1 MNLVKPHVSSHLS
14 LEDQYPLGTWIKDL
28 LLIEFLP
35 PSFHKVVGYKD
46 GYVMG
51 ENQHGISSLSPCN
64 CCQPTATEIQRLESK
79 PAARKSIGVDSICT
93 YDSEKYIVVGF
104 DCKKSMIS
112 IQKLNNKSA
121 KVKNVSIKA
130 LQFED

>member
-1 MNLVKPHVSSHLS
+1 MNLVKLHVSSHPS
-14 LEDQYPLGTWIKDL
+14 LEDQYPLGTWIKDTW
-28 LLIEFLP
+28 LIDFLP

-51 ENQHGISSLSPCN
+51 ENEHGVSSLSPCN

-79 PAARKSIGVDSICT
+79 PATKKSIGVDSICT
-93 YDSEKYIVVGF
+93 YDNEKYIVVGF
-104 DCKKSMIS
+104 DSKKSMIS

-121 KVKNVSIKA
+121 KLKNVSIKA